1 VTSVSTDGGLY
12 VSYDYLQSVENLS
25 LNGLGVSQYY
35 DTYTHRSDPF
45 IVYAGSQ
52 DQGYQRSENDKD
64 SILNFDQVI
73 SGDYGHL
80 VSINGGNSIW
90 CDYPGCVLYYPNAL
104 TNTNGPTWDFT
115 GTAFLWLPPVT
126 TDPQNPNVAYAI
138 GQNIVRLTGTNF
150 SITHTVLPMQFATG
164 NNYGSAMTISPIDPD
179 YRYLVSSN
187 GQFYHSEDGGNSWD
201 QSAGFTLPGSHYF
214 YGSTILAS
222 TVELGRVIVGGS
234 GYSNPGVYITLDHGN
249 SFTALTN
256 GLPSTMV
263 FELAATENENI
274 VFAVTGAE
282 PYAFVWDDHVWMD
295 IAGIAAPDQMYWTVD
310 YIPELVT
317 ARFGTYG
324 RGIWDFTLEDGYWIV
339 PGDVNDDDI
348 INVMDIILMINF
360 ILKNVDPTPDQL
372 AAADL
377 NDDGAVN
384 IQDVILIVTI
394 ILNI

>member
-1 VTSVSTDGGLY
+1 MGSVRRIYVT
-12 VSYDYLQSVENLS
+12 
-25 LNGLGVSQYY
+25 
-35 DTYTHRSDPF
+35 R
-45 IVYAGSQ
+45 
-52 DQGYQRSENDKD
+52 
-64 SILNFDQVI
+64 
-73 SGDYGHL
+73 
-80 VSINGGNSIW
+80 
-90 CDYPGCVLYYPNAL
+90 
-104 TNTNGPTWDFT
+104 FT
-115 GTAFLWLPPVT
+115 LFLWIHDT
-126 TDPQNPNVAYAI
+126 GFYCGI
-138 GQNIVRLTGTNF
+138 GESDR
-150 SITHTVLPMQFATG
+150 
-164 NNYGSAMTISPIDPD
+164 
-179 YRYLVSSN
+179 RR
-187 GQFYHSEDGGNSWD
+187 E
-201 QSAGFTLPGSHYF
+201 
-214 YGSTILAS
+214 
-222 TVELGRVIVGGS
+222 S